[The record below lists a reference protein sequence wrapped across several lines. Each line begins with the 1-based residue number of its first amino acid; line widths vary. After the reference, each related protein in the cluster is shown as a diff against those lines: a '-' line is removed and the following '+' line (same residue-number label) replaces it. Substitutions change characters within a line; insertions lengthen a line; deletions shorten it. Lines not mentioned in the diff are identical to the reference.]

1 MNLLKRI
8 YNLHA
13 LTFGVLIFASVSSVS
28 AQSTAGIIRGV
39 IMERGTT
46 NRLVSA
52 GIYNK
57 RTKGGVE
64 SKSFGIFEI
73 GANVGDTLVV
83 YKEEYADAEVVVLNQ
98 KDLVIYLNRGT
109 NLREVKITVQS
120 KKEALNDIKQDF
132 RDKGTFHEGKPPFL
146 SYIFSPLTAIYEL
159 FGKTPKNARRFGK
172 YAATELQQSEI
183 DGVFNET
190 MVKKY
195 TPLQGKDLDY
205 FMINYRPDYNKARKW
220 AEYDSI
226 KYIRDAYQK
235 YTEDLKANPNLTNP
249 NLDSLKNEI
258 LRADSLKRIK

>member
-1 MNLLKRI
+1 
-8 YNLHA
+8 
-13 LTFGVLIFASVSSVS
+13 
-28 AQSTAGIIRGV
+28 
-39 IMERGTT
+39 MERGTT
-46 NRLVSA
+46 TRLVSA

-73 GANVGDTLVV
+73 GGSIGDTLVV

-98 KDLVIYLNRGT
+98 KDMVIYLNRGT

-120 KKEALNDIKQDF
+120 KKQELNDIKQDF
-132 RDKGTFHEGKPPFL
+132 RDKGTFHEGKPPLL
-146 SYIFSPLTAIYEL
+146 SYIFSPLTALYEL
-159 FGKTPKNARRFGK
+159 FGSTPKNARRFGK
-172 YAATELQQSEI
+172 YATTELQQSEV

-190 MVKKY
+190 LVKKN

-205 FMINYRPDYNKARKW
+205 FMINYRPDYKKARKW

-226 KYIRDAYQK
+226 KYIRDAYKK

-249 NLDSLKNEI
+249 NLDSLKAVI
-258 LRADSLKRIK
+258 LQADSLKKIK